1 MALPDSLVS
10 RLCRWR
16 RLLPEALA
24 VGLCLIAL
32 LAAAWVAT
40 AVFDRV
46 PHVEDE
52 LAYLFQ
58 ARTIAA
64 GRLVADAPAHPE
76 FFDVPFLIIRD
87 GLWFGKYTPGY
98 PAVLALGARVGQPW
112 LVNPVFGALSVG
124 LVYLA
129 GRRLY
134 GASTGLL
141 AAALLAASPFFLL
154 QAGSWMS
161 HAVCL
166 FWALLFLVLFERAR
180 RRSDIAAFLAGMALG
195 MLFLSR
201 PLTAV
206 AIATPYALWA
216 AVEIV
221 RSPRRLLDYLPLL
234 LGFLPFAVSLPTYNY
249 LTTGDPLRSAYE
261 LYWSFDKVGFGPGA
275 GPDGGHTLAIGRL
288 NTRLNLE
295 LLADYLFGWPNR
307 LSLVPATLAV
317 ALAVLR
323 LAWGGLH
330 QLGARSAERGTGLA
344 MTSGEDRAGES
355 PSSPVPRSALGAP
368 SSEAWDLLHAGV
380 AASLVVAYV
389 AYWHGLPMYGPRYYF
404 EALGALT
411 LLSARG
417 LLQAAGLAA
426 ALLGRAVP
434 ALPRPRAWTTA
445 AMLLVV
451 AGLTAHSFG
460 HFAPQE
466 FRRHVRWYTIDQS
479 GVRLVRAAKLENAV
493 VFVTRV
499 KQPEY
504 AWLDYAP
511 FFCQNV
517 PSLDSAVVYAIDLGD
532 DHNRTLMAR
541 YPGRAFYRYTEGRL
555 TPVAKD

>member
-58 ARTIAA
+58 ARTIAS
-64 GRLVADAPAHPE
+64 GRLLADAPAQPE
-76 FFDVPFLIIRD
+76 FFDAPFLLIRD
-87 GLWFGKYTPGY
+87 GKWFGKYTPGY
-98 PAVLALGARVGQPW
+98 PMVLALGARVGQPW

-134 GASTGLL
+134 GAPTGLL
-141 AAALLAASPFFLL
+141 AAALMTISPFFLL
-154 QAGSWMS
+154 QSGSWMS
-161 HAVCL
+161 HVVCL
-166 FWALLFLVLFERAR
+166 FWALLFLLLFEMASRG
-180 RRSDIAAFLAGMALG
+180 SEVAALFAGMALG
-195 MLFLSR
+195 ILFLSR

-206 AIATPYALWA
+206 AIAVPYTLWA
-216 AVEIV
+216 GIDIL
-221 RSPRRLLDYLPLL
+221 RSPRRLPPYLPVLM
-234 LGFLPFAVSLPTYNY
+234 GFLPFGASLPAYNY

-261 LYWSFDKVGFGPGA
+261 LYWPFDKVGFGPGA
-275 GPDGGHTLAIGRL
+275 GPDGGHTLAIGWL
-288 NTRLNLE
+288 TTRQNLE
-295 LLADYLFGWPNR
+295 LLANYLFGWPGR
-307 LSLVPATLAV
+307 LSLAPAALAA

-323 LAWGGLH
+323 LVWRAL
-330 QLGARSAERGTGLA
+330 RERGIDTPGQSNARLTDPVTPRSPPA
-344 MTSGEDRAGES
+344 SG
-355 PSSPVPRSALGAP
+355 SPVRAPRFP
-368 SSEAWDLLHAGV
+368 EAWDLLHIGV
-380 AASLVVAYV
+380 AASLVAAYV

-404 EALGALT
+404 EALGALV

-417 LLQAAGLAA
+417 LLQVAALSA

-434 ALPRPRAWTTA
+434 ALPRPRVWVTA
-445 AMLLVV
+445 AMLAVV
-451 AGLTAHSFG
+451 AGLTAHSFT

-466 FRRHVRWYTIDQS
+466 FRRHVRWYTIDGS
-479 GVRLVRAAKLENAV
+479 GVRLVRAAKLQNAV

-511 FFCQNV
+511 FFSQNV
-517 PSLDSAVVYAIDLGD
+517 PSLDSDVVYAIDLGD

-541 YPGRAFYRYTEGRL
+541 YPGRAFYRYKEGTL
-555 TPVAKD
+555 T